1 MPRFLAAALIATASL
16 LALPALA
23 ADTGAPPRT
32 ISMSGHGEM
41 RAAPDLVTINAG
53 VTSDAPTAQAALAA
67 NTGRMNAVFA
77 ALEKLGV
84 ARRNIQTVNF
94 SVSPRYT
101 NPSPG
106 NDNTPRLSGYRVT
119 NQVRLQ
125 LDDVAGLGKALDALV
140 TAGANQINGI
150 DFTIKNP
157 GALLE
162 QARAKAVADARAR
175 AQTYASAAG
184 VTLGPIL
191 TISEGGGAGP
201 RPMYRMMAMEAA
213 APVPVAA
220 GEESV
225 DADVTIVWEIR

>member
-16 LALPALA
+16 LAGPALA

-101 NPSPG
+101 NPSPS